1 MYDIASKQYKLVET
15 KRHKVY
21 DMVYELL
28 KLVLLLPA
36 AMTSVE
42 WVFSAMVLVKTKLR
56 NKMGM
61 DDCQVTFSEQ
71 NIFFGVD
78 EDDIAKTFMSL
89 RKRRI
94 KQSEK

>member
-1 MYDIASKQYKLVET
+1 
-15 KRHKVY
+15 
-21 DMVYELL
+21 
-28 KLVLLLPA
+28 
-36 AMTSVE
+36 
-42 WVFSAMVLVKTKLR
+42 VKTKLR

-61 DDCQVTFSEQ
+61 DDCLVTFSEQ